1 MQMTNNKLDHLA
13 TQVGSIENEIF
24 DDGAEV
30 EVFTLLRSV
39 SEVKSNYQTLYRE
52 IQEVQGLQKELS
64 TKLQTQLKLMQAKCH
79 LLKERLSVKAP
90 TAGRIVSP
98 TSTGKRFNWGTT
110 FDAVVFLLLL
120 LSSHSI
126 DLVFISAAV
135 FALGS
140 AVFAFMCQ
148 EKLFCTSPLLVTIG
162 RLMLRT
168 FPLRNFS

>member
-1 MQMTNNKLDHLA
+1 MTNNKLDHLA

-24 DDGAEV
+24 SEDGAEI

-79 LLKERLSVKAP
+79 LLKERLSVRTP

-98 TSTGKRFNWGTT
+98 TSTGKRF
-110 FDAVVFLLLL
+110 D
-120 LSSHSI
+120 
-126 DLVFISAAV
+126 
-135 FALGS
+135 
-140 AVFAFMCQ
+140 
-148 EKLFCTSPLLVTIG
+148 
-162 RLMLRT
+162 
-168 FPLRNFS
+168 